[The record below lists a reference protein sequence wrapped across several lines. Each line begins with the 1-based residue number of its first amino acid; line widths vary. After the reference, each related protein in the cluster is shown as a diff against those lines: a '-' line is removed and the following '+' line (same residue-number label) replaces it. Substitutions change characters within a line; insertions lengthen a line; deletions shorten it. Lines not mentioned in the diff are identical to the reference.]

1 MIVERFLQWSKTA
14 PTEKR
19 AEAANALARSYLV
32 SPLSEVERDQVEA
45 AMTVLLDDPEPE
57 VRESLADALAA
68 SDKAPHHIVLSLAA
82 DHPAIAAKVI
92 GHSPV
97 ILDSELVDLSAAAS
111 EDIQIAVASR
121 PYVSRAVAAALAEV
135 GTAAANLAMIRNPGA
150 RLPRFSMERIIARHG
165 GDFDICE
172 TLLERQDLP
181 LDLRHVLVER
191 AADSLCN
198 VAVSRS
204 IVPAERAEAAKRD
217 VCERAIIAM
226 ASESAPGE
234 LPGLVR
240 ALIRES
246 RLTPAFLIRV
256 AASGQVR
263 LFETAIAEL
272 SAIPVTRVRA
282 LSAAGRESGLRALL
296 ARAGMPDRTHE
307 AFAVML
313 RILHAENRA
322 APDTDYR
329 RATRLVDAIIER
341 YGARPDREVNGILM
355 LLRRFATDAKRSA
368 ARGYVAELLE
378 AA

>member
-14 PTEKR
+14 TTEKR

-32 SPLSEVERDQVEA
+32 SALSETERDQVEA
-45 AMTVLLDDPEPE
+45 AMTFLLDDPEPE

-68 SDKAPHHIVLSLAA
+68 SDKAPHHIVLTLAA

-92 GHSPV
+92 GRSPV

-111 EDIQIAVASR
+111 EEIQIAVASR
-121 PYVSRAVAAALAEV
+121 PFLSRAVAAALAEV
-135 GTAAANLAMIRNPGA
+135 GTAAASLAMIRNPGA
-150 RLPRFSMERIIARHG
+150 RLPRFSLERVIARHG

-172 TLLERQDLP
+172 TLLERPDLP
-181 LDLRHVLVER
+181 LDLRHILVER
-191 AADSLCN
+191 AADSLCD

-217 VCERAIIAM
+217 VCERAVIAM
-226 ASESAPGE
+226 ASESAPGD
-234 LPGLVR
+234 LPILVR
-240 ALIRES
+240 QLIKDS

-272 SAIPVTRVRA
+272 SAIPIARVRA

-296 ARAGMPDRTHE
+296 VRAGMPERTHE

-313 RILHAENRA
+313 RILHTEDHAG
-322 APDTDYR
+322 PDNDYR
-329 RATRLVDAIIER
+329 RATRLVDAIIAR

-368 ARGYVAELLE
+368 ARGYVAEMLE